1 MERMDRIYPLVWH
14 DRKDAARSLIQL
26 QYNVGKEPL
35 EQLGM
40 DITIFLPTNDLNA
53 LRERARLMAKTQ
65 ERTADRFG
73 EFNNLVQED
82 ERFVETK
89 IAAAEQ
95 SGKSRKS
102 RALRLSSSRRARKVR
117 RVAVNVWG
125 CLRVDARL
133 FQVHGR
139 SLSLPKFE
147 YFA

>member
-89 IAAAEQ
+89 IAAA
-95 SGKSRKS
+95 
-102 RALRLSSSRRARKVR
+102 
-117 RVAVNVWG
+117 
-125 CLRVDARL
+125 DAKR
-133 FQVHGR
+133 QVYEE
-139 SLSLPKFE
+139 PC
-147 YFA
+147 APTV

>member
-89 IAAAEQ
+89 IAAA
-95 SGKSRKS
+95 
-102 RALRLSSSRRARKVR
+102 
-117 RVAVNVWG
+117 
-125 CLRVDARL
+125 DAKR
-133 FQVHGR
+133 QV
-139 SLSLPKFE
+139 
-147 YFA
+147 